1 MRPETFQTRI
11 ETGRPE
17 LPPDDAP
24 TLRYPGRPEFGDVID
39 ALDDAAASLR
49 VVVADTGE
57 SLLKR
62 TASLVRDRPVATLAT
77 VAAAAF
83 LLGRLRR

>member
-11 ETGRPE
+11 NGATPE
-17 LPPDDAP
+17 PPPADTP
-24 TLRYPGRPEFGDVID
+24 TLRYPGRPVFGDVID

-49 VVVADTGE
+49 VVVGDTGE

>member
-11 ETGRPE
+11 NGATPE
-17 LPPDDAP
+17 PLPADTPS
-24 TLRYPGRPEFGDVID
+24 LRYPGRPVFGDVID
-39 ALDDAAASLR
+39 SLDDAAASLR
-49 VVVADTGE
+49 VVVSDTGE

-62 TASLVRDRPVATLAT
+62 TAALVRDRPVATLAT

>member
-1 MRPETFQTRI
+1 MRPETFQSRI
-11 ETGRPE
+11 DGAVPE
-17 LPPDDAP
+17 RLPADTP
-24 TLRYPGRPEFGDVID
+24 TLRYPGRPVFGDVID

-49 VVVADTGE
+49 VVVTDTGE
-57 SLLKR
+57 SVLKR
-62 TASLVRDRPVATLAT
+62 TASLVRDRPVAALAT